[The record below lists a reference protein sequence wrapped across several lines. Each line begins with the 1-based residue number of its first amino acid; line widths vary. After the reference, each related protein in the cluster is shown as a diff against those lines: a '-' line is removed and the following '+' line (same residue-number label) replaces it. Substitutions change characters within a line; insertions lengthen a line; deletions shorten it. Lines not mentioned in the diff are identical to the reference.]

1 MENLY
6 NCIQESIAYIHSL
19 SKASPKVGIILG
31 TGLSKLGAQ
40 ITNPHSIPYSA
51 IPHFPVSTVDSHTGN
66 LIIGKI
72 GKVEVI
78 AMQGRFHYYEG
89 YTMREVTYPIRVMKF
104 LGVDELIISNASG
117 GLNEKLSSGDI
128 AVIKDHIN
136 YQPENPL
143 RGINDDRLGIRFP
156 DMTDAYTDTMRH
168 KVLDLAKAKNID
180 VREAV
185 YLGLQGPSLETQAE
199 LRFFK
204 LVGAD
209 IVGMSTVPEVIVAK
223 QCGMDVLALSVVTN
237 ECLPEVPTGE
247 KTTIEE
253 VIRVANQAEPIL
265 TELVIDY
272 INEM

>member
-40 ITNPHSIPYSA
+40 ITNPQSIPYSA